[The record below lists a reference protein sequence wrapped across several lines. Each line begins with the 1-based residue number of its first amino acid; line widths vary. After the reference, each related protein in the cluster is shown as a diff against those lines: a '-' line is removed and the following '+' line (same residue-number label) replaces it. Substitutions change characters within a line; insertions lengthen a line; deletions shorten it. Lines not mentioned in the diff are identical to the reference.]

1 MSMRVPAEVFP
12 PGEFIRDEIEARGWT
27 QTDLAEVL
35 GRPFRL
41 VNEILSGKRAITPE
55 TARGLGEA
63 FGTGPELWVNL
74 EAVYRLSLAE
84 PVDPAVA
91 KRSKLYSKAPI
102 KDMVRRGWLVE
113 TEDVDDLERQVLD
126 FFEVKSID
134 DTPSLVAAARK
145 STTYDA
151 TLPSQWAW
159 LYRAKQLASGLDV
172 KPFENAALLEALPRI
187 QLLPGTSGGAA
198 KVAKRLAALGI
209 RLVVVEHLPK
219 TKIDG
224 AAFWLDSEGRSPV
237 VALSL
242 RFDRND
248 AFWFILWHEI
258 RHILNGDGLS
268 VDDELVVDAG
278 PAARPAVD
286 EIERLA
292 DAFASEFLIPAGKLD
307 DFVRATR
314 PRYSKARINQLANAI
329 HVHPGIILG
338 QLQRRG
344 EVSYASH
351 REMLVKVREDVTM
364 NTPTD
369 GWGEIALVGQGRTSE
384 LR

>member
-63 FGTGPELWVNL
+63 FGTGPELWMNL
-74 EAVYRLSLAE
+74 EAGYRLSLAE

-91 KRSKLYSKAPI
+91 RRSKLYSKAPI

-145 STTYDA
+145 STTYAA

-159 LYRAKQLASGLDV
+159 LYRAKQLASSLDV
-172 KPFENAALLEALPRI
+172 KPFENAALLEALPKIR
-187 QLLPGTSGGAA
+187 LLPGTLGGAA
-198 KVAKRLAALGI
+198 KVATRLAALGI

-248 AFWFILWHEI
+248 AFWFTLWHEI

-278 PAARPAVD
+278 PAAKPAVD
-286 EIERLA
+286 ETERHA
-292 DAFASEFLIPAGKLD
+292 DAFASEFLIPAGMLD
-307 DFVRATR
+307 DFIRSTR
-314 PRYSKARINQLANAI
+314 PRYSKARINQFANAI

-344 EVSYASH
+344 EVSYASN
-351 REMLVKVREDVTM
+351 REMLVKVREEVTQ

-369 GWGEIALVGQGRTSE
+369 GWGEIALVGHGRSS
-384 LR
+384 

>member
-63 FGTGPELWVNL
+63 FGTGPELWMNL
-74 EAVYRLSLAE
+74 EAGYRLSLAE

-91 KRSKLYSKAPI
+91 RRSKLYSKAPI

-126 FFEVKSID
+126 FFEVESID
-134 DTPSLVAAARK
+134 DTPFLVAAARK
-145 STTYDA
+145 STTYAA

-159 LYRAKQLASGLDV
+159 LYRAKKLASSLDV
-172 KPFENAALLEALPRI
+172 KPFENAALLEALPKIR
-187 QLLPGTSGGAA
+187 LLPGTSGGAA
-198 KVAKRLAALGI
+198 KVARRLAALGI

-248 AFWFILWHEI
+248 AFWFTLWHEI

-278 PAARPAVD
+278 PAARAAVD
-286 EIERLA
+286 EVERRA

-307 DFVRATR
+307 DFIRATR
-314 PRYSKARINQLANAI
+314 PRYSKARINQFANAI

-344 EVSYASH
+344 EVSYASN
-351 REMLVKVREDVTM
+351 REMLVKVREEVTQ

-369 GWGEIALVGQGRTSE
+369 GWGEIALVGHGRSS
-384 LR
+384 